1 MEAIVLFIT
10 SLGIDLIVDIT
21 LSLNCSY
28 VSVVIRDVIACLRN
42 VSETN
47 LRCSLWGSS
56 LDFLEVFLEVDSLHG
71 P

>member
-28 VSVVIRDVIACLRN
+28 VSVVICDVIACLRN
-42 VSETN
+42 ASETN
-47 LRCSLWGSS
+47 LKMFSMGFKSGLLGGI
-56 LDFLEVFLEVDSLHG
+56 LGVDSLHG